1 MIDEAFLERLS
12 NWRRVYG
19 DRRILRHSSTF
30 VICQYLRAYADRL
43 PETDKEQYWR
53 EAEELRNR
61 EPPQPAPDYKDADFL
76 QLVWSRM
83 PDNIGGM
90 MVKNNIKVFVFGTE
104 YDYRTLRRKAGI
116 RRDFERAWQEINLR
130 AFQERVYTE
139 QQIQKDL
146 QLENL

>member
-1 MIDEAFLERLS
+1 MIDESFLERLT

-30 VICQYLRAYADRL
+30 DICQYLRAFADRL
-43 PETDKEQYWR
+43 PETDDEQYWR
-53 EAEELRNR
+53 EAEE
-61 EPPQPAPDYKDADFL
+61 PPQPAPDYSDADFL
-76 QLVWSRM
+76 QFVWSKM

-116 RRDFERAWQEINLR
+116 RRDFERAWQEINLK

>member
-1 MIDEAFLERLS
+1 MIEESFLERLT

-30 VICQYLRAYADRL
+30 DICQYLRAFADRL
-43 PETDKEQYWR
+43 PETDEEQYWR

-61 EPPQPAPDYKDADFL
+61 EPPQPAPDYRDADFL
-76 QLVWSRM
+76 QYVWAKM
-83 PDNIGGM
+83 PENIGGM

-116 RRDFERAWQEINLR
+116 RIDYERVWQEINLK

>member
-1 MIDEAFLERLS
+1 
-12 NWRRVYG
+12 
-19 DRRILRHSSTF
+19 
-30 VICQYLRAYADRL
+30 L
-43 PETDKEQYWR
+43 PETDEEQYWR

-61 EPPQPAPDYKDADFL
+61 EPPQPAPDYRDADFL
-76 QLVWSRM
+76 QYVWAKM
-83 PDNIGGM
+83 PENIGGM

-116 RRDFERAWQEINLR
+116 RRDYERVWQEINLK